1 MLLPN
6 GTVLVTG
13 GQDGGSNVL
22 SSAEVY
28 DPVAGTFTALTGTL
42 NTARTGA
49 AATEL
54 PDGTVLVVGGSNSSS
69 LALANAEIYSPV
81 AGTFTALTGTLN
93 TARTGATATLF
104 YNGTA
109 WKVLVAGGQNS
120 SGTLNSM
127 EIYDPISQ
135 TFTAIGDTLSGGRA
149 GHTATL
155 LSTGTILFAGGSG
168 LASAEIYD
176 PNAHTSIP
184 TGSMTVD
191 RTNHGA
197 APLPDGN
204 VLIAGG
210 TSSGNAM
217 NGTELYN
224 PAAGTFT
231 AAAGNLSKARTGL
244 TATLL
249 DSALVLV
256 VGGSN
261 STDGTLSS
269 AELYTPSFDPLGTV
283 TVASSDTNDQISG
296 TCALALTGTGA
307 TMCTAAVMP
316 PHVDT
321 ATHTITASY
330 PADNVHSASDNSS
343 QSDSKNVLTVTKGTP
358 VIAWSAPAPIG
369 YGTALSATQLDASAS
384 YNSSP
389 LAGSFAYTPA
399 AGSVL
404 AAGTQTLS
412 VTFTPT
418 DNADYTT
425 ATQTV
430 QLRVN

>member
-1 MLLPN
+1 M
-6 GTVLVTG
+6 
-13 GQDGGSNVL
+13 
-22 SSAEVY
+22 
-28 DPVAGTFTALTGTL
+28 
-42 NTARTGA
+42 NTT
-49 AATEL
+49 
-54 PDGTVLVVGGSNSSS
+54 
-69 LALANAEIYSPV
+69 
-81 AGTFTALTGTLN
+81 
-93 TARTGATATLF
+93 RTGATATLF

-217 NGTELYN
+217 NGIELYN

-307 TMCTAAVMP
+307 TMCTAAVTP
-316 PHVDT
+316 SHVNT
-321 ATHTITASY
+321 ATHAITASY
-330 PADNVHSASDNSS
+330 PADDVHSASDNRS
-343 QSDSKNVLTVTKGTP
+343 QSDGKNVLTVIKGTP
-358 VIAWSAPAPIG
+358 VIAWRTLAPIT
-369 YGTALSATQLDASAS
+369 YGTALSPR
-384 YNSSP
+384 NW
-389 LAGSFAYTPA
+389 TPA
-399 AGSVL
+399 PV
-404 AAGTQTLS
+404 
-412 VTFTPT
+412 
-418 DNADYTT
+418 TT
-425 ATQTV
+425 A
-430 QLRVN
+430 RH

>member
-1 MLLPN
+1 MNTGRSGHTATLLPN

-13 GQDGGSNVL
+13 GQDGGGNVL

-81 AGTFTALTGTLN
+81 AGTFTALNRTLN

-135 TFTAIGDTLSGGRA
+135 TFTAIGDTLSVGRA

-176 PNAHTSIP
+176 PNAHTSTP

-204 VLIAGG
+204 VLIAG
-210 TSSGNAM
+210 
-217 NGTELYN
+217 
-224 PAAGTFT
+224 
-231 AAAGNLSKARTGL
+231 
-244 TATLL
+244 
-249 DSALVLV
+249 
-256 VGGSN
+256 
-261 STDGTLSS
+261 
-269 AELYTPSFDPLGTV
+269 
-283 TVASSDTNDQISG
+283 
-296 TCALALTGTGA
+296 
-307 TMCTAAVMP
+307 
-316 PHVDT
+316 
-321 ATHTITASY
+321 
-330 PADNVHSASDNSS
+330 
-343 QSDSKNVLTVTKGTP
+343 
-358 VIAWSAPAPIG
+358 
-369 YGTALSATQLDASAS
+369 
-384 YNSSP
+384 
-389 LAGSFAYTPA
+389 
-399 AGSVL
+399 
-404 AAGTQTLS
+404 
-412 VTFTPT
+412 
-418 DNADYTT
+418 
-425 ATQTV
+425 
-430 QLRVN
+430 

>member
-22 SSAEVY
+22 SS
-28 DPVAGTFTALTGTL
+28 
-42 NTARTGA
+42 
-49 AATEL
+49 
-54 PDGTVLVVGGSNSSS
+54 
-69 LALANAEIYSPV
+69 
-81 AGTFTALTGTLN
+81 
-93 TARTGATATLF
+93 
-104 YNGTA
+104 
-109 WKVLVAGGQNS
+109 
-120 SGTLNSM
+120 
-127 EIYDPISQ
+127 
-135 TFTAIGDTLSGGRA
+135 
-149 GHTATL
+149 
-155 LSTGTILFAGGSG
+155 
-168 LASAEIYD
+168 
-176 PNAHTSIP
+176 
-184 TGSMTVD
+184 
-191 RTNHGA
+191 
-197 APLPDGN
+197 
-204 VLIAGG
+204 
-210 TSSGNAM
+210 
-217 NGTELYN
+217 TELYN

-307 TMCTAAVMP
+307 TMCTAAVTP

>member
-22 SSAEVY
+22 SS
-28 DPVAGTFTALTGTL
+28 
-42 NTARTGA
+42 
-49 AATEL
+49 
-54 PDGTVLVVGGSNSSS
+54 
-69 LALANAEIYSPV
+69 
-81 AGTFTALTGTLN
+81 
-93 TARTGATATLF
+93 
-104 YNGTA
+104 
-109 WKVLVAGGQNS
+109 
-120 SGTLNSM
+120 
-127 EIYDPISQ
+127 
-135 TFTAIGDTLSGGRA
+135 
-149 GHTATL
+149 
-155 LSTGTILFAGGSG
+155 
-168 LASAEIYD
+168 
-176 PNAHTSIP
+176 
-184 TGSMTVD
+184 
-191 RTNHGA
+191 
-197 APLPDGN
+197 
-204 VLIAGG
+204 
-210 TSSGNAM
+210 
-217 NGTELYN
+217 TELYN

-307 TMCTAAVMP
+307 TMCTAAVTP

-358 VIAWSAPAPIG
+358 VIVWSAPAPIG

-430 QLRVN
+430 QLRVKQAPLTVTANNKTKAYGAPLPILDASYSGFVNGEGASVLSGTLSCTTTATHEPCGGQPIPHYLFGANFKQLQHHLRPRHSAPSPSRSLAR